1 MTRVR
6 PSQIWERKQSVGTA
20 CRVIVLETVAEKVTY
35 RSLRRPDTTD
45 CVTISKKTFKS
56 IYRKEKS

>member
-6 PSQIWERKQSVGTA
+6 PTQVWERKQAVGTA
-20 CRVIVLETVAEKVTY
+20 GRVVVLETVAEKVTY
-35 RSLRRPDTTD
+35 RSERRPDNH

-56 IYRKEKS
+56 IYRKVKL